1 MVLSKASLFK
11 TVIFILFPV
20 IAAFSVIGCK
30 DDEPAIVPVDSVSIN
45 KTAITLIEGDSETL
59 SANVSPSN
67 ATNPSVTWSSS
78 RTDVATVDSEGKV
91 TAVKTGSATIMVI
104 TTDGSKTAECAVV
117 VEPKPILVTGISLD
131 KTTLELVEGE
141 GATLVA
147 TVAPADATVRTFSW
161 SSSDAQVA
169 KVDDSGKVTAIKEG
183 TATITVTTTDGGKTA
198 SCAVTIEAKPIPVS
212 KGAYKNVII
221 IGVDGGGAFF
231 QNTSTPNMDAIFKK
245 GAVSYRTKTS
255 YPTISAQCWGSML
268 HSVLPEFHRLTNG
281 TVGSRPFKP
290 DSPYPSIFRVVKEAF
305 PNANMASFCNWN
317 PINVGI
323 IEDNLGV
330 VKGTGSDP
338 EVANKVVQYIQGN
351 DPTLVFVQFDSVD
364 GAGHGHGYGSS
375 EHLAAI
381 TAVDALI
388 GQIYNALKNKSLLDD
403 TLFIVSADHG
413 GTPGGSH
420 GGDTDAERYV
430 FLGVAGSTVVEGGG
444 IQDPEVRDIAAIS
457 AYAFGLDFPETW
469 TGIVPG
475 GLFQGVEAM
484 ERHEMEPED
493 IPVSENRKHQT
504 EPTPALDNVKS
515 LLEGHNVIAYFPL
528 DGDEKDALGKVET
541 VTTGKLYYSDAYYGK
556 GADMSDGYIT
566 LKDVAVGTNSFSVAL
581 WIKTNGVPSD
591 PCIIS
596 NKNWNSGG
604 NAGFVLSIRSDE
616 DIKFNAGNNGDRMD
630 AGAGLPL
637 DYKAGWMHVILVV
650 DRDKNKIRLFYDFAS
665 ELDYEIPES
674 LRNVSF
680 DALDLNIGQD
690 GTGHYGAHLAAQL
703 DEFIITADALS
714 DEDIAKLKA
723 YYVK

>member
-1 MVLSKASLFK
+1 MFLIKNSPLKTLVFVLS
-11 TVIFILFPV
+11 VISAL
-20 IAAFSVIGCK
+20 SVVGCK
-30 DDEPAIVPVDSVSIN
+30 DDEPAIIPVDSVSIS
-45 KTAITLIEGDSETL
+45 KTTITLVEGDSETL
-59 SANVSPSN
+59 SVTVSPST
-67 ATNPSVTWSSS
+67 ATNKSVSWSSS
-78 RTDVATVDSEGKV
+78 RPDVATVDEDGKV
-91 TAVKTGSATIMVI
+91 TAVKAGAASITVI
-104 TTDGSKTAECAVV
+104 TTDGSKTAKCDVT
-117 VEPKPILVTGISLD
+117 VEPRPIPVSGISLD
-131 KTTLELVEGE
+131 KSSLELVEDE
-141 GATLVA
+141 EASLIATI
-147 TVAPADATVRTFSW
+147 APSDASNKTFTW
-161 SSSDAQVA
+161 SSSNTQIAT
-169 KVDDSGKVTAIKEG
+169 VDDGGKVKAIAPG
-183 TATITVTTTDGGKTA
+183 TATITATTADGGKTA
-198 SCAVTIEAKPIPVS
+198 TCAVSVEAKPIPVS
-212 KGAYKNVII
+212 KGAYKHVII

-231 QNTSTPNMDAIFKK
+231 KNTSTPRMDAIFKN

-281 TVGSRPFKP
+281 TVGSKPFKP
-290 DSPYPSIFRVVKEAF
+290 DSPFPSIFRLVKEAF

-317 PINVGI
+317 PINIGI

-364 GAGHGHGYGSS
+364 GAGHGSGYGSAR
-375 EHLAAI
+375 HLSAI

-388 GQIYNALKNKSLLDD
+388 GNIYDAVKRKGILDD
-403 TLFIVSADHG
+403 TLFLVSADHG
-413 GTPGGSH
+413 GTPEGSH

-430 FLGVAGSTVVEGGG
+430 FLGVAGKTVVEGGQ
-444 IQDPEVRDIAAIS
+444 IQEPEVRDIAAIS

-484 ERHEMEPED
+484 ERHEMEPEE

-504 EPTPALDNVKS
+504 EPTPSLDNVKS

-604 NAGFVLSIRSDE
+604 NIGFVLSIRSDE

-637 DYKAGWMHVILVV
+637 DYKNGWMHVILVV

-665 ELDYEIPES
+665 ELDYDIPES

-703 DEFIITADALS
+703 DEFIITADAFS

>member
-1 MVLSKASLFK
+1 MIIGKNSPLKTLVFVLS
-11 TVIFILFPV
+11 VIS
-20 IAAFSVIGCK
+20 AFSVVGCK

-45 KTAITLIEGDSETL
+45 KTAITLVEGDSESL
-59 SANVSPSN
+59 SATVSPST
-67 ATNPSVTWSSS
+67 ATNKSVAWSSS
-78 RTDVATVDSEGKV
+78 RPDVAIVDGDGKV
-91 TAVKTGSATIMVI
+91 TAV
-104 TTDGSKTAECAVV
+104 
-117 VEPKPILVTGISLD
+117 
-131 KTTLELVEGE
+131 
-141 GATLVA
+141 
-147 TVAPADATVRTFSW
+147 AP
-161 SSSDAQVA
+161 
-169 KVDDSGKVTAIKEG
+169 G
-183 TATITVTTTDGGKTA
+183 TATITATTADGGKTA
-198 SCAVTIEAKPIPVS
+198 TCAVSVEAKPIPVS
-212 KGAYKNVII
+212 KGAYNHVII

-231 QNTSTPNMDAIFKK
+231 KNTSTPRMDAIFKK

-281 TVGSRPFKP
+281 TVGSKPFKP
-290 DSPYPSIFRVVKEAF
+290 DSPFPSIFRVVKEAF

-317 PINVGI
+317 PINFGI

-338 EVANKVVQYIQGN
+338 EVADKVVQYIQGN

-364 GAGHGHGYGSS
+364 GAGHGSGYGSAR
-375 EHLAAI
+375 HLSAI

-388 GQIYNALKNKSLLDD
+388 GNIYDAVKRKGILDD
-403 TLFIVSADHG
+403 TLFLVSADHG
-413 GTPGGSH
+413 GTPEGSH

-430 FLGVAGSTVVEGGG
+430 FLGVAGKTVVEGGQ
-444 IQDPEVRDIAAIS
+444 IQEPEVRDIAAIS

-484 ERHEMEPED
+484 ERHEMEPEE

-504 EPTPALDNVKS
+504 EPTPSLDNVKS

-604 NAGFVLSIRSDE
+604 NIGFVLSIRSDE

-637 DYKAGWMHVILVV
+637 DYKNGWMHVILVV

-665 ELDYEIPES
+665 ELDYDIPES

>member
-1 MVLSKASLFK
+1 MILMKNSPLKTLVFVLS
-11 TVIFILFPV
+11 VISAL
-20 IAAFSVIGCK
+20 SVVGCK

-45 KTAITLIEGDSETL
+45 KTVITLVEGDSESL
-59 SANVSPSN
+59 SATVTPSN
-67 ATNPSVTWSSS
+67 ATSKSVAWSSS
-78 RTDVATVDSEGKV
+78 RPDVAIVDGDGKV
-91 TAVKTGSATIMVI
+91 KAI
-104 TTDGSKTAECAVV
+104 
-117 VEPKPILVTGISLD
+117 
-131 KTTLELVEGE
+131 
-141 GATLVA
+141 
-147 TVAPADATVRTFSW
+147 AP
-161 SSSDAQVA
+161 
-169 KVDDSGKVTAIKEG
+169 G
-183 TATITVTTTDGGKTA
+183 TATITATTADGGKTA
-198 SCAVTIEAKPIPVS
+198 TCAVSVEAKPIPVS
-212 KGAYKNVII
+212 KGAYKHVII

-231 QNTSTPNMDAIFKK
+231 KNTSTPRMDAIFKK

-281 TVGSRPFKP
+281 TVGSKPFKP
-290 DSPYPSIFRVVKEAF
+290 DSPFPSVFRLVKEAL

-317 PINVGI
+317 PINIGI

-338 EVANKVVQYIQGN
+338 EVAAQVVNYIQGN

-364 GAGHGHGYGSS
+364 GAGHGSGYGSAR
-375 EHLAAI
+375 HLSAI

-388 GQIYNALKNKSLLDD
+388 GNIYDAVKRKGILDD
-403 TLFIVSADHG
+403 TLFLVSADHG
-413 GTPGGSH
+413 GTPEGSH

-430 FLGVAGSTVVEGGG
+430 FLGVAGKTVVEGGQ
-444 IQDPEVRDIAAIS
+444 IQEPEVRDIAAIS

-484 ERHEMEPED
+484 ERHEMEPEE

-504 EPTPALDNVKS
+504 EPTPSLDNVKS

-604 NAGFVLSIRSDE
+604 NIGFVLSIRSDE

-637 DYKAGWMHVILVV
+637 DYKNGWMHVILVV

-665 ELDYEIPES
+665 ELDYDIPES

-703 DEFIITADALS
+703 DEFFITADALS

>member
-1 MVLSKASLFK
+1 MKNSPLKTLVFVLS
-11 TVIFILFPV
+11 VISAL
-20 IAAFSVIGCK
+20 SVVGCK

-45 KTAITLIEGDSETL
+45 KTVITLVEGDSELL
-59 SANVSPSN
+59 SATVTPSN
-67 ATNPSVTWSSS
+67 ATSKSVAWSSS
-78 RTDVATVDSEGKV
+78 RPDVAIVDGDGKV
-91 TAVKTGSATIMVI
+91 KAI
-104 TTDGSKTAECAVV
+104 
-117 VEPKPILVTGISLD
+117 
-131 KTTLELVEGE
+131 
-141 GATLVA
+141 
-147 TVAPADATVRTFSW
+147 AP
-161 SSSDAQVA
+161 
-169 KVDDSGKVTAIKEG
+169 G
-183 TATITVTTTDGGKTA
+183 TATITATTADGGKTA
-198 SCAVTIEAKPIPVS
+198 TCAVSVEAKPIPVS
-212 KGAYKNVII
+212 KGAYKHVII

-231 QNTSTPNMDAIFKK
+231 KNTSTPRMDAIFKK

-281 TVGSRPFKP
+281 TVGSKPFKP
-290 DSPYPSIFRVVKEAF
+290 DSPFPSIFRLVKEAF

-317 PINVGI
+317 PINIGI

-364 GAGHGHGYGSS
+364 GAGHGSGYGSAR
-375 EHLAAI
+375 HLSAI

-388 GQIYNALKNKSLLDD
+388 GNIYDAVKRKGILDD
-403 TLFIVSADHG
+403 TLFLVSADHG
-413 GTPGGSH
+413 GTPEGSH

-430 FLGVAGSTVVEGGG
+430 FLGVAGKTVVEGGQ
-444 IQDPEVRDIAAIS
+444 IQEPEVRDIAAIS

-484 ERHEMEPED
+484 ERHEMEPEE

-596 NKNWNSGG
+596 NSGG
-604 NAGFVLSIRSDE
+604 NIGFVLSIRSDE

-637 DYKAGWMHVILVV
+637 DYKNGWMHVILVV
-650 DRDKNKIRLFYDFAS
+650 DRNKNKIRLFYDFAS
-665 ELDYEIPES
+665 ELDYDIPES

-703 DEFIITADALS
+703 DEFFITADALS

>member
-1 MVLSKASLFK
+1 MKNSPLKTLVFVLS
-11 TVIFILFPV
+11 VIS
-20 IAAFSVIGCK
+20 AFSVVGCK

-45 KTAITLIEGDSETL
+45 KTVITLVEGDSELL
-59 SANVSPSN
+59 SATVTPSN
-67 ATNPSVTWSSS
+67 ATSKSVAWSSS
-78 RTDVATVDSEGKV
+78 RPDVAIVDGDGKV
-91 TAVKTGSATIMVI
+91 KAI
-104 TTDGSKTAECAVV
+104 
-117 VEPKPILVTGISLD
+117 
-131 KTTLELVEGE
+131 
-141 GATLVA
+141 
-147 TVAPADATVRTFSW
+147 AP
-161 SSSDAQVA
+161 
-169 KVDDSGKVTAIKEG
+169 G
-183 TATITVTTTDGGKTA
+183 TATITATTADGGKTA
-198 SCAVTIEAKPIPVS
+198 TCTVSVEAKPIPVS
-212 KGAYKNVII
+212 KGAYKHVII

-231 QNTSTPNMDAIFKK
+231 KNTSTPRMDAIFKN

-281 TVGSRPFKP
+281 TVGSKPFKP
-290 DSPYPSIFRVVKEAF
+290 DSPFPSIFRVVKEAF

-317 PINVGI
+317 PINFGI

-338 EVANKVVQYIQGN
+338 EVADKVVQYIQGN

-364 GAGHGHGYGSS
+364 GAGHGSGYGS
-375 EHLAAI
+375 ERHLASI

-388 GQIYNALKNKSLLDD
+388 GNIYDAVKRKGILDD
-403 TLFIVSADHG
+403 TLFLVSADHG
-413 GTPGGSH
+413 GTPEGSH

-430 FLGVAGSTVVEGGG
+430 FLGVAGKTVVEGGQ
-444 IQDPEVRDIAAIS
+444 IQEPEVRDIAAIS

-484 ERHEMEPED
+484 ERHEMEPEE

-504 EPTPALDNVKS
+504 EPTPSLDNVKS

-604 NAGFVLSIRSDE
+604 NIGFVLSIRSDE

-637 DYKAGWMHVILVV
+637 DYKNGWMHVILVV

-665 ELDYEIPES
+665 ELDYDIPES

>member
-1 MVLSKASLFK
+1 MSRFFIALKGLICFIFGVIVTLS
-11 TVIFILFPV
+11 
-20 IAAFSVIGCK
+20 SVGCK
-30 DDEPAIVPVDSVSIN
+30 DDEPTIISVEGVSIN
-45 KTAITLIEGDSETL
+45 KISVSLLEGDSEKL
-59 SANVSPSN
+59 SATVSPSN
-67 ATNPSVTWSSS
+67 APNL
-78 RTDVATVDSEGKV
+78 
-91 TAVKTGSATIMVI
+91 AVY
-104 TTDGSKTAECAVV
+104 
-117 VEPKPILVTGISLD
+117 
-131 KTTLELVEGE
+131 
-141 GATLVA
+141 
-147 TVAPADATVRTFSW
+147 W
-161 SSSDAQVA
+161 SSSDI
-169 KVDDSGKVTAIKEG
+169 KVVSVDEQGNITALAPG
-183 TATITVTTTDGGKTA
+183 TAVVTVTTVDGGKTA
-198 SCAVTIEAKPIPVS
+198 TCQVTVEAKPIPIT
-212 KGAYKNVII
+212 KGAYKHVFI

-231 QNTSTPNMDAIFKK
+231 KDTPTPRIDEIFKT

-281 TVGSRPFKP
+281 TVTSKPFNP
-290 DSPYPSIFRVVKEAF
+290 NSPFPSIFRIVKEAR
-305 PNANMASFCNWN
+305 PDAKMASFCNWN

-330 VKGTGSDP
+330 VKDTGNDP
-338 EVANKVVQYIQGN
+338 EVAAQVVKYIQNN

-364 GAGHGHGYGSS
+364 GAGHGSGYGSS
-375 EHLAAI
+375 KHLAAI
-381 TAVDALI
+381 TAVDKLI
-388 GQIYNALKNKSLLDD
+388 GDIYDAVKQKNILDE

-413 GTPGGSH
+413 GTPEGSH
-420 GGDTDAERYV
+420 GGDTEAERYV
-430 FLGVAGSTVVEGGG
+430 FLGVAGPTVVIGGR
-444 IQDPEVRDIAAIS
+444 IQNPEVRDIAAIS
-457 AYAFGLDFPETW
+457 AYALGLDFPETW

-475 GLFQGVEAM
+475 GLFLGVEAM
-484 ERHEMEPED
+484 ARHEMDPED
-493 IPVSENRKHQT
+493 IPVSKFRGHKT
-504 EPTPALDNVKS
+504 EATPEIGDLTGVLS
-515 LLEGHNVIAYFPL
+515 GHEVVAYLPF
-528 DGDEKDALGKVET
+528 DGDGKDALGKVET
-541 VTTGKLYYSDAYYGK
+541 VANGKLYYSDAYYGK

-566 LKDVAVGTNSFSVAL
+566 LKNVAVGTNSFSVAL

-604 NAGFVLSIRSDE
+604 NIGFVLSIRSDE

-637 DYKAGWMHVILVV
+637 DYKNGWMHVILVV

-665 ELDYEIPES
+665 ELDYDIPES

>member
-1 MVLSKASLFK
+1 MVLRTLLLSLI
-11 TVIFILFPV
+11 T
-20 IAAFSVIGCK
+20 AFSVAGCK
-30 DDEPAIVPVDSVSIN
+30 DEEPAVISVESVSIS
-45 KTAITLIEGDSETL
+45 TTSITLVEGESETL
-59 SANVSPSN
+59 SVTVLPSD
-67 ATNPSVTWSSS
+67 AADLSVIWSTSMP
-78 RTDVATVDSEGKV
+78 DVATVDDNGLV
-91 TAVKTGSATIMVI
+91 TALKKGSAI
-104 TTDGSKTAECAVV
+104 
-117 VEPKPILVTGISLD
+117 
-131 KTTLELVEGE
+131 
-141 GATLVA
+141 
-147 TVAPADATVRTFSW
+147 
-161 SSSDAQVA
+161 
-169 KVDDSGKVTAIKEG
+169 
-183 TATITVTTTDGGKTA
+183 ITVTTADGGKTA
-198 SCAVTIEAKPIPVS
+198 TCFVNVEAKPSPVS
-212 KGAYKNVII
+212 RGAYKHVFI

-231 QNTSTPNMDAIFKK
+231 QKTPTPNMDEIFKT

-281 TVGSRPFKP
+281 TVGSKPFKP
-290 DSPYPSIFRVVKEAF
+290 DSPFPSIFRVVKEAF
-305 PNANMASFCNWN
+305 PDANMASFCNWN

-330 VKGTGSDP
+330 VKGTGNDP
-338 EVANKVVQYIQGN
+338 EVADKVVDYIRAN

-364 GAGHGHGYGSS
+364 GAGHGNGYGSS
-375 EHLAAI
+375 QHLSAI

-388 GQIYNALKNKSLLDD
+388 GKIFNAIKNKGLLDD

-413 GTPGGSH
+413 GTPAGSH

-430 FLGVAGSTVVEGGG
+430 FLGVAGKTVVEGGK
-444 IQDPEVRDIAAIS
+444 IQNPEVRDIAAIS
-457 AYAFGLDFPETW
+457 AYALGLDFPETW

-484 ERHEMEPED
+484 ERHEMRPED

-504 EPTPALDNVKS
+504 EPTPNLDNVKS
-515 LLEGHNVIAYFPL
+515 LLEGHNVISYFPF

-541 VTTGKLYYSDAYYGK
+541 VKTGKLYYSNAYYGT
-556 GADMSDGYIT
+556 GVDMSDGYIT
-566 LKDVAVGTNSFSVAL
+566 LKDVSVGSNSFSVAM
-581 WIKTNGVPSD
+581 WIKTNGVSSD
-591 PCIIS
+591 PSIIS
-596 NKNWNSGG
+596 NKDWNSGA
-604 NAGFVLSIRSDE
+604 NKGFVLSIRSDD

-637 DYKAGWMHVILVV
+637 DYKNGWMHVILVV
-650 DRDKNKIRLFYDFAS
+650 DREKNKIRLFYDFAS
-665 ELDYEIPES
+665 ELDYDIPES

-714 DEDIAKLKA
+714 DEDVAKLKA

>member
-1 MVLSKASLFK
+1 MTIKNFLSCTLSLIIAASL
-11 TVIFILFPV
+11 L
-20 IAAFSVIGCK
+20 GCK
-30 DDEPAIVPVDSVSIN
+30 DDGPVIVPVDGVSIN
-45 KTAITLIEGDSETL
+45 KTTISLVEGESESL
-59 SANVSPSN
+59 SATVTPSN
-67 ATNPSVTWSSS
+67 ATYTSVSWSSS
-78 RTDVATVDSEGKV
+78 RTDVAVVDGDGKV
-91 TAVKTGSATIMVI
+91 TAVKAGSATVIVI
-104 TTDGSKTAECAVV
+104 TTDGSKTAECAVL

-147 TVAPADATVRTFSW
+147 TVAPADATVKTFSW

-169 KVDDSGKVTAIKEG
+169 KVDDSGKVTANKEG

-198 SCAVTIEAKPIPVS
+198 SCAVTVEAKPIPVS
-212 KGAYKNVII
+212 KGAYKHVVI

-231 QNTSTPNMDAIFKK
+231 QNTSTPNMDAIFKN

-281 TVGSRPFKP
+281 TVGSKPFKP
-290 DSPYPSIFRVVKEAF
+290 DSPFPSIFRVVKEAF

-317 PINVGI
+317 PINIGI

-351 DPTLVFVQFDSVD
+351 DPTLIFVQFDSVD

-430 FLGVAGSTVVEGGG
+430 FLGVAGNTVVEGGR

-484 ERHEMEPED
+484 ERHEMDPED
-493 IPVSENRKHQT
+493 IPVSEFRKHQT
-504 EPTPALDNVKS
+504 EATPEIGNLKDILS
-515 LLEGHNVIAYFPL
+515 GHEIVVYLPF
-528 DGDEKDALGKVET
+528 DGDGKDAFGKVET
-541 VTTGKLYYSDAYYGK
+541 IANGKLYYSNAYYGK

-566 LKDVAVGTNSFSVAL
+566 LKDVSVGTNSFSVAF
-581 WIKTNGVPSD
+581 WIKTNGVSSD

-665 ELDYEIPES
+665 ELDYDIPES

-714 DEDIAKLKA
+714 DEDVAKLKA

>member
-1 MVLSKASLFK
+1 MKNSPLKTLVFVLS
-11 TVIFILFPV
+11 VISVFS
-20 IAAFSVIGCK
+20 AAGCK
-30 DDEPAIVPVDSVSIN
+30 DDEPAIIPVDSVSIS
-45 KTAITLIEGDSETL
+45 KTTITLVEGDSETL
-59 SANVSPSN
+59 SVTVSPST
-67 ATNPSVTWSSS
+67 ATNKSVSWSSS
-78 RTDVATVDSEGKV
+78 RPDVATVDEDGKV
-91 TAVKTGSATIMVI
+91 TAVKAGSATVIVI
-104 TTDGSKTAECAVV
+104 TTDGSKTAKCDVT
-117 VEPKPILVTGISLD
+117 VEPRPIPVAGISLD
-131 KTTLELVEGE
+131 KSSLELVEGE
-141 GATLVA
+141 ESSLIATIAPSDASNKTFTWSSSNSQVA
-147 TVAPADATVRTFSW
+147 TV
-161 SSSDAQVA
+161 
-169 KVDDSGKVTAIKEG
+169 DDNGKVKAIAPG
-183 TATITVTTTDGGKTA
+183 TATITATTADGGKTA
-198 SCAVTIEAKPIPVS
+198 TCVVSVEAKPIPVS
-212 KGAYKNVII
+212 KGAYKHVII

-231 QNTSTPNMDAIFKK
+231 KNTSTPRMDAIFKN

-281 TVGSRPFKP
+281 TVGSKPFKP
-290 DSPYPSIFRVVKEAF
+290 DSPFPSIFRLVKEAF

-364 GAGHGHGYGSS
+364 GAGHGSGYGSAR
-375 EHLAAI
+375 HLSAI

-388 GQIYNALKNKSLLDD
+388 GNIYDAVKRKGILDD
-403 TLFIVSADHG
+403 TLFLVSADHG
-413 GTPGGSH
+413 GTPEGSH

-430 FLGVAGSTVVEGGG
+430 FLGVAGKTVVEGGQ
-444 IQDPEVRDIAAIS
+444 IQEPEVRDIAAIS

-484 ERHEMEPED
+484 ERHEMEPEE

-504 EPTPALDNVKS
+504 EPTPSLDNVKS

-604 NAGFVLSIRSDE
+604 NIGFVLSIRSDE

-637 DYKAGWMHVILVV
+637 DYKNGWMHVILVV

-665 ELDYEIPES
+665 ELDYDIPES

>member
-1 MVLSKASLFK
+1 MSRFFVALKGLICFIFGVIVTLS
-11 TVIFILFPV
+11 
-20 IAAFSVIGCK
+20 SVGCK
-30 DDEPAIVPVDSVSIN
+30 DDEQTSISVEGVSVN
-45 KTAITLIEGDSETL
+45 KTAVSLLEGESEEL
-59 SANVSPSN
+59 SATVSPAN
-67 ATNPSVTWSSS
+67 APTL
-78 RTDVATVDSEGKV
+78 
-91 TAVKTGSATIMVI
+91 AVY
-104 TTDGSKTAECAVV
+104 
-117 VEPKPILVTGISLD
+117 
-131 KTTLELVEGE
+131 
-141 GATLVA
+141 
-147 TVAPADATVRTFSW
+147 W
-161 SSSDAQVA
+161 SSSDI
-169 KVDDSGKVTAIKEG
+169 KVVSVDGQGNITALAPG
-183 TATITVTTTDGGKTA
+183 TAVVTVTTVDGGKTA
-198 SCAVTIEAKPIPVS
+198 TCQVTVEAKPIPIT
-212 KGAYKNVII
+212 KGAYKHVFI

-231 QNTSTPNMDAIFKK
+231 KDTPTPRIDEIFKT

-281 TVGSRPFKP
+281 TVSSKPFNP
-290 DSPYPSIFRVVKEAF
+290 NSPFPSIFRIVKEAR
-305 PNANMASFCNWN
+305 PDAKMASFCNWD

-330 VKGTGSDP
+330 VKDTGNDP
-338 EVANKVVQYIQGN
+338 EVAAKVVKYVQN
-351 DPTLVFVQFDSVD
+351 NNPTLLFVQFDSVD
-364 GAGHGHGYGSS
+364 GAGHGSGYGSS
-375 EHLAAI
+375 KHLASI
-381 TAVDALI
+381 TAVDKLI
-388 GQIYNALKNKSLLDD
+388 GDIYDAVKQKNILDE

-413 GTPGGSH
+413 GTPEGSH

-430 FLGVAGSTVVEGGG
+430 FLGVAGPTVVIGGQ
-444 IQDPEVRDIAAIS
+444 IQNPEVRDIAAIA
-457 AYAFGLDFPETW
+457 AYALGLDFPQTW

-504 EPTPALDNVKS
+504 EPTPDLENVKS
-515 LLEGHNVIAYFPL
+515 LLDGHNVISYFPF

-541 VTTGKLYYSDAYYGK
+541 VTTGKIYYSDAYYGT

-566 LKDVAVGTNSFSVAL
+566 LKDVSVGTNSFSVAL

-650 DRDKNKIRLFYDFAS
+650 DREKNKVRLFYDFAS
-665 ELDYEIPES
+665 ELDYDIPES
-674 LRNVSF
+674 LRKVSF

-703 DEFIITADALS
+703 DEFIITSDALS
-714 DEDIAKLKA
+714 DEDVAKLKA

>member
-1 MVLSKASLFK
+1 MKNSPLKTLVFVLS
-11 TVIFILFPV
+11 VISVFS
-20 IAAFSVIGCK
+20 AAGCK
-30 DDEPAIVPVDSVSIN
+30 DDEPAIIPVDSVSIS
-45 KTAITLIEGDSETL
+45 KTTITLVEGDSETL
-59 SANVSPSN
+59 SVTVSPST
-67 ATNPSVTWSSS
+67 ATNKSVSWSSS
-78 RTDVATVDSEGKV
+78 RPDVATVDEDGKV
-91 TAVKTGSATIMVI
+91 TAVKAGAASITVI
-104 TTDGSKTAECAVV
+104 TTDGSKTAKCDVT
-117 VEPKPILVTGISLD
+117 VEPRPIPVAGISLD
-131 KTTLELVEGE
+131 KSSLELVEDE
-141 GATLVA
+141 EASLIATI
-147 TVAPADATVRTFSW
+147 APSDASNKTFTW
-161 SSSDAQVA
+161 SSSNTQIAT
-169 KVDDSGKVTAIKEG
+169 VDDSGKVTAVAPG
-183 TATITVTTTDGGKTA
+183 TATITATTADGGKTA
-198 SCAVTIEAKPIPVS
+198 ACAVSVEAKPIPVS
-212 KGAYKNVII
+212 KGAYKHVII

-231 QNTSTPNMDAIFKK
+231 KNTSTPRMDAIFKN

-281 TVGSRPFKP
+281 TVGSKPFKP
-290 DSPYPSIFRVVKEAF
+290 DSPFPSIFRLVKEAF

-317 PINVGI
+317 PINIGI

-338 EVANKVVQYIQGN
+338 EVADKVVNYIQGN

-364 GAGHGHGYGSS
+364 GAGHGSGYGSAR
-375 EHLAAI
+375 HLSAI

-388 GQIYNALKNKSLLDD
+388 GNIYDAVKRKGILDD
-403 TLFIVSADHG
+403 TLFLVSADHG
-413 GTPGGSH
+413 GTPEGSH

-430 FLGVAGSTVVEGGG
+430 FLGVAGKTVVEGGQ
-444 IQDPEVRDIAAIS
+444 IQEPEVRDIAAIS

-484 ERHEMEPED
+484 ERHEMKPEE

-528 DGDEKDALGKVET
+528 DGDGKDALGKVET
-541 VTTGKLYYSDAYYGK
+541 VSTGKLYYSDAYYGK

-604 NAGFVLSIRSDE
+604 NVGFVLSIRSDE

-637 DYKAGWMHVILVV
+637 DYKNGWMHVILVV

-665 ELDYEIPES
+665 ELDYDIPES

>member
-1 MVLSKASLFK
+1 MKNSPLKTLVFVLS
-11 TVIFILFPV
+11 VISVFS
-20 IAAFSVIGCK
+20 AAGCK
-30 DDEPAIVPVDSVSIN
+30 DDEPAIIPVDSVSIS
-45 KTAITLIEGDSETL
+45 KTTITLVEGDSETL
-59 SANVSPSN
+59 SVTVSPST
-67 ATNPSVTWSSS
+67 ATNKSVSWSSS
-78 RTDVATVDSEGKV
+78 RPDVATVDEDGKV
-91 TAVKTGSATIMVI
+91 TAVKAGSATVIVI
-104 TTDGSKTAECAVV
+104 TTDGSKTAKCDVT
-117 VEPKPILVTGISLD
+117 VEPRPIPVAGISLD
-131 KTTLELVEGE
+131 KSSLELVEGE
-141 GATLVA
+141 ESSLIATIAPSDASNKTFTWSSSNSQVA
-147 TVAPADATVRTFSW
+147 TV
-161 SSSDAQVA
+161 
-169 KVDDSGKVTAIKEG
+169 DDNGKVKAIAPG
-183 TATITVTTTDGGKTA
+183 TATITATTADGGKTA
-198 SCAVTIEAKPIPVS
+198 TCVVSVEAKPIPVS
-212 KGAYKNVII
+212 KGAYKHVII

-231 QNTSTPNMDAIFKK
+231 KNTSTPRMDAIFKN

-281 TVGSRPFKP
+281 TVGSKPFKP
-290 DSPYPSIFRVVKEAF
+290 DSPFPSIFRLVKEAF

-364 GAGHGHGYGSS
+364 GAGHGSGYGSAR
-375 EHLAAI
+375 HLSAI

-388 GQIYNALKNKSLLDD
+388 GNIYDAVKRKGILDD
-403 TLFIVSADHG
+403 TLFLVSADHG
-413 GTPGGSH
+413 GTPEGSH

-430 FLGVAGSTVVEGGG
+430 FLGVAGKTVVEGGQ
-444 IQDPEVRDIAAIS
+444 IQEPEVRDIAAIS

-484 ERHEMEPED
+484 ERHEMEPEE
-493 IPVSENRKHQT
+493 IPVSENRKHKT
-504 EPTPALDNVKS
+504 EPTPSLDNVKS

-604 NAGFVLSIRSDE
+604 NIGFVLSIRSDE

-637 DYKAGWMHVILVV
+637 DYKNGWMHVILVV

-665 ELDYEIPES
+665 ELDYDIPES

>member
-1 MVLSKASLFK
+1 MILMKNSPLKTLVFVLS
-11 TVIFILFPV
+11 VISVFS
-20 IAAFSVIGCK
+20 AAGCK
-30 DDEPAIVPVDSVSIN
+30 DDEPAIIPVDSVSIS
-45 KTAITLIEGDSETL
+45 KTTITLVEGDSETL
-59 SANVSPSN
+59 SVTVSPST
-67 ATNPSVTWSSS
+67 ATNKSVSWSSS
-78 RTDVATVDSEGKV
+78 RPDVATVDEDGKV
-91 TAVKTGSATIMVI
+91 TAVKAGSATVIVI
-104 TTDGSKTAECAVV
+104 TTDGSKTAKCDVT
-117 VEPKPILVTGISLD
+117 VEPRPIPVAGISLD
-131 KTTLELVEGE
+131 KSSLELVEGE
-141 GATLVA
+141 ESSLIATIAPSDASNKTFTWSSSNSQVA
-147 TVAPADATVRTFSW
+147 TV
-161 SSSDAQVA
+161 
-169 KVDDSGKVTAIKEG
+169 DDNGKVKAIAPG
-183 TATITVTTTDGGKTA
+183 TATITATTADGGKTA
-198 SCAVTIEAKPIPVS
+198 TCVVSVEAKPIPVS
-212 KGAYKNVII
+212 KGAYKHVII

-231 QNTSTPNMDAIFKK
+231 KNTSTPRMDAIFKN

-281 TVGSRPFKP
+281 TVGSKPFKP
-290 DSPYPSIFRVVKEAF
+290 DSPFPSIFRLVKEAF

-364 GAGHGHGYGSS
+364 GAGHGSGYGSAR
-375 EHLAAI
+375 HLSAI

-388 GQIYNALKNKSLLDD
+388 GNIYDAVKRKGILDD
-403 TLFIVSADHG
+403 TLFLVSADHG
-413 GTPGGSH
+413 GTPEGSH

-430 FLGVAGSTVVEGGG
+430 FLGVAGKTVVEGGQ
-444 IQDPEVRDIAAIS
+444 IQEPEVRDIAAIS

-484 ERHEMEPED
+484 ERHEMEPEE
-493 IPVSENRKHQT
+493 IPVSENRKHKT
-504 EPTPALDNVKS
+504 EPTPSLDNVKS

-604 NAGFVLSIRSDE
+604 NIGFVLSIRSDE

-637 DYKAGWMHVILVV
+637 DYKNGWMHVILVV

-665 ELDYEIPES
+665 ELDYDIPES

>member
-1 MVLSKASLFK
+1 MSRFFVALKGLICFIFGVIVTLS
-11 TVIFILFPV
+11 
-20 IAAFSVIGCK
+20 SVGCK
-30 DDEPAIVPVDSVSIN
+30 DDEQTSISVEGVSVN
-45 KTAITLIEGDSETL
+45 KTAVSLLEGESENL
-59 SANVSPSN
+59 SATVSPSN
-67 ATNPSVTWSSS
+67 APNL
-78 RTDVATVDSEGKV
+78 
-91 TAVKTGSATIMVI
+91 AVY
-104 TTDGSKTAECAVV
+104 
-117 VEPKPILVTGISLD
+117 
-131 KTTLELVEGE
+131 
-141 GATLVA
+141 
-147 TVAPADATVRTFSW
+147 W
-161 SSSDAQVA
+161 SSSDI
-169 KVDDSGKVTAIKEG
+169 KVVSVDGQGNITALAPG
-183 TATITVTTTDGGKTA
+183 TAVVTVTTVDGGKTA
-198 SCAVTIEAKPIPVS
+198 TCQVTVEAKPIPIT
-212 KGAYKNVII
+212 KGAYKHVFI

-231 QNTSTPNMDAIFKK
+231 KDTPTPRIDEIFKT

-281 TVGSRPFKP
+281 TVSSKPFNP
-290 DSPYPSIFRVVKEAF
+290 NSPFPSIFRIVKEAR
-305 PNANMASFCNWN
+305 PDAKMASFCNWD

-330 VKGTGSDP
+330 VKDTGNDP
-338 EVANKVVQYIQGN
+338 EVAAKVVKYVQN
-351 DPTLVFVQFDSVD
+351 NNPTLLFVQFDSVD
-364 GAGHGHGYGSS
+364 GAGHGSGYGSS
-375 EHLAAI
+375 KHLASI
-381 TAVDALI
+381 TAVDKLI
-388 GQIYNALKNKSLLDD
+388 GDIYDAVKQKNILDE

-413 GTPGGSH
+413 GTPEGSH

-430 FLGVAGSTVVEGGG
+430 FLGVAGPTVVIGGQ
-444 IQDPEVRDIAAIS
+444 IQNPEVRDIAAIA
-457 AYAFGLDFPETW
+457 AYALGLDFPQTW

-528 DGDEKDALGKVET
+528 DGDEQDALGKVET

-566 LKDVAVGTNSFSVAL
+566 IKNTSVGTNSFSVAL

-650 DRDKNKIRLFYDFAS
+650 DREKNKVRLFYDFAS

-674 LRNVSF
+674 LRKVSF

-714 DEDIAKLKA
+714 DEDVAKLKA

>member
-1 MVLSKASLFK
+1 MILMKNSPLKTLVFVLS
-11 TVIFILFPV
+11 VISAL
-20 IAAFSVIGCK
+20 SVVGCK

-45 KTAITLIEGDSETL
+45 KTAITLVEGDSESL
-59 SANVSPSN
+59 SATVTPSN
-67 ATNPSVTWSSS
+67 ATSKSVAWSSS
-78 RTDVATVDSEGKV
+78 RPDVAIVDGDGKV
-91 TAVKTGSATIMVI
+91 TAVKAGSATVIVI
-104 TTDGSKTAECAVV
+104 TTDGSKTAKCDVT
-117 VEPKPILVTGISLD
+117 VEPRPIPVSGISLD
-131 KTTLELVEGE
+131 KSSLELVEDE
-141 GATLVA
+141 EASLIATI
-147 TVAPADATVRTFSW
+147 APADASNKSFSW
-161 SSSDAQVA
+161 SSSNSQVA
-169 KVDDSGKVTAIKEG
+169 TVDDGGKVKAIAPG
-183 TATITVTTTDGGKTA
+183 TATITATTADGGKTA
-198 SCAVTIEAKPIPVS
+198 TCVVSVKAKPIPVS
-212 KGAYKNVII
+212 KGAYKHVII

-231 QNTSTPNMDAIFKK
+231 KNTSTPRMDAIFKN

-281 TVGSRPFKP
+281 TVGSKPFKP
-290 DSPYPSIFRVVKEAF
+290 GSPFPSIFRLVKEAF

-317 PINVGI
+317 PINIGI

-364 GAGHGHGYGSS
+364 GAGHGSGYGSAR
-375 EHLAAI
+375 HLSAI

-388 GQIYNALKNKSLLDD
+388 GNIYDAVKRKGILDD
-403 TLFIVSADHG
+403 TLFLVSADHG
-413 GTPGGSH
+413 GTPEGSH

-430 FLGVAGSTVVEGGG
+430 FLGVAGKTVVEGGQ
-444 IQDPEVRDIAAIS
+444 IQEPEVRDIAAIS

-484 ERHEMEPED
+484 ERHEMEPEE

-504 EPTPALDNVKS
+504 EPTPGLDNVKS

-604 NAGFVLSIRSDE
+604 NIGFVLSIRSDE

-637 DYKAGWMHVILVV
+637 DYKNGWMHVILVV

-665 ELDYEIPES
+665 ELDYDIPES

>member
-1 MVLSKASLFK
+1 MKNSPLKTLVFVLS
-11 TVIFILFPV
+11 VISVFS
-20 IAAFSVIGCK
+20 AAGCK
-30 DDEPAIVPVDSVSIN
+30 DDEPAIIPVDSVSIS
-45 KTAITLIEGDSETL
+45 KTTITLVEGDSETL
-59 SANVSPSN
+59 SVTVSPST
-67 ATNPSVTWSSS
+67 ATNKSVSWSSS
-78 RTDVATVDSEGKV
+78 RPDVAIVDGDGKV
-91 TAVKTGSATIMVI
+91 TAVKAGSATVIVI
-104 TTDGSKTAECAVV
+104 TTDGSKTAKCDVT
-117 VEPKPILVTGISLD
+117 VEPRPIPVAGISLD
-131 KTTLELVEGE
+131 KSSLELVEGE
-141 GATLVA
+141 ETSLIATI
-147 TVAPADATVRTFSW
+147 APSDASNKTFTW
-161 SSSDAQVA
+161 SSSNTQIAT
-169 KVDDSGKVTAIKEG
+169 VDDSGKVKAIAPG
-183 TATITVTTTDGGKTA
+183 TATITATTADGGKTA
-198 SCAVTIEAKPIPVS
+198 TCAVSVEAKPIPVS
-212 KGAYKNVII
+212 KGAYKHVII

-231 QNTSTPNMDAIFKK
+231 KNTSTPRMDAIFKK

-281 TVGSRPFKP
+281 TVGSKPFKP
-290 DSPYPSIFRVVKEAF
+290 DSPFPSIFRLVKEAF

-317 PINVGI
+317 PINIGI

-364 GAGHGHGYGSS
+364 GAGHGSGYGSAR
-375 EHLAAI
+375 HLSAI

-388 GQIYNALKNKSLLDD
+388 GNIYDAVKRKGILDE

-413 GTPGGSH
+413 GTPEGTH

-430 FLGVAGSTVVEGGG
+430 FLGVAGKTVVEGGQ

-484 ERHEMEPED
+484 ERHEMEPAE

-566 LKDVAVGTNSFSVAL
+566 LKNTAVGTNSFSVAL

-604 NAGFVLSIRSDE
+604 NIGFVLSIRSDE

-630 AGAGLPL
+630 AVAGLPL
-637 DYKAGWMHVILVV
+637 DYKNGWMHVILVV

-665 ELDYEIPES
+665 ELDYDIPES

>member
-1 MVLSKASLFK
+1 MILMKNSPLKTLVFVLS
-11 TVIFILFPV
+11 VISAL
-20 IAAFSVIGCK
+20 SVVGCK

-45 KTAITLIEGDSETL
+45 KTAITLVEGDSESL
-59 SANVSPSN
+59 SATVTPSN
-67 ATNPSVTWSSS
+67 ATSKSVAWSSS
-78 RTDVATVDSEGKV
+78 RPDVAIVDGDGKV
-91 TAVKTGSATIMVI
+91 TAVKAGSATVIVI
-104 TTDGSKTAECAVV
+104 TTDGSKTAKCDVT
-117 VEPKPILVTGISLD
+117 VEPRPIPVSGISLD
-131 KTTLELVEGE
+131 KSSLELVEDE
-141 GATLVA
+141 EASLIATI
-147 TVAPADATVRTFSW
+147 APADASNKSFSW
-161 SSSDAQVA
+161 SSSNSQVA
-169 KVDDSGKVTAIKEG
+169 TVDDGGKVKAIAPG
-183 TATITVTTTDGGKTA
+183 TATITATTADGGKTA
-198 SCAVTIEAKPIPVS
+198 TCVVSVKAKPIPVS
-212 KGAYKNVII
+212 KGAYKHVII

-231 QNTSTPNMDAIFKK
+231 KNTSTPRMDAIFKN

-281 TVGSRPFKP
+281 TVGSKPFKP
-290 DSPYPSIFRVVKEAF
+290 DSPFPSIFRLVKEAF

-317 PINVGI
+317 PINIGI

-364 GAGHGHGYGSS
+364 GAGHGSGYGSAR
-375 EHLAAI
+375 HLSAI

-388 GQIYNALKNKSLLDD
+388 GNIYDAVKRKGILDD
-403 TLFIVSADHG
+403 TLFLVSADHG
-413 GTPGGSH
+413 GTPEGSH

-430 FLGVAGSTVVEGGG
+430 FLGVAGKTVVEGGQ
-444 IQDPEVRDIAAIS
+444 IQEPEVRDIAAIS

-484 ERHEMEPED
+484 ERHEMEPEE

-504 EPTPALDNVKS
+504 EPTPSLDNVKS

-528 DGDEKDALGKVET
+528 DGDEKDAFGKVET

-604 NAGFVLSIRSDE
+604 NIGFVLSIRSDE

-637 DYKAGWMHVILVV
+637 DYKNGWMHVILVV

-665 ELDYEIPES
+665 ELDYDIPES

>member
-1 MVLSKASLFK
+1 MKNSPLKTLVFVLS
-11 TVIFILFPV
+11 VIS
-20 IAAFSVIGCK
+20 AFSVVGCK
-30 DDEPAIVPVDSVSIN
+30 DNELAIVPVDSVSIN

-59 SANVSPSN
+59 SANVSPSD

-104 TTDGSKTAECAVV
+104 TTDGSKTAECDVTV
-117 VEPKPILVTGISLD
+117 DPKPIPVSGISLD
-131 KTTLELVEGE
+131 KSSLELVEDE
-141 GATLVA
+141 EASLIATI
-147 TVAPADATVRTFSW
+147 APTDADNKSYSW
-161 SSSDAQVA
+161 SSSNSQVA
-169 KVDDSGKVTAIKEG
+169 TVDDGGKVKAIAPG
-183 TATITVTTTDGGKTA
+183 TATITATTADGGKTA
-198 SCAVTIEAKPIPVS
+198 TCAVTVEAKPIPVS
-212 KGAYKNVII
+212 KGAYKHVII

-231 QNTSTPNMDAIFKK
+231 QNTSTPKMDAIFKN

-290 DSPYPSIFRVVKEAF
+290 DSPYPSIFRIVKEAF

-351 DPTLVFVQFDSVD
+351 DPTLIFVQFDSVD

-430 FLGVAGSTVVEGGG
+430 FLGVAGSTVVEGGR

-528 DGDEKDALGKVET
+528 DGDEQDALGKVET

-566 LKDVAVGTNSFSVAL
+566 IKNTSVGTNSFSVAL

-637 DYKAGWMHVILVV
+637 DYKNGWMHVILVV

-665 ELDYEIPES
+665 ELDYDIPES
-674 LRNVSF
+674 LRKVSF

-690 GTGHYGAHLAAQL
+690 GTGHYGARLAAQL

-714 DEDIAKLKA
+714 DEDVAKLKA

>member
-1 MVLSKASLFK
+1 MSRFFVALKGLICFIFGVIVTLS
-11 TVIFILFPV
+11 
-20 IAAFSVIGCK
+20 SVGCK
-30 DDEPAIVPVDSVSIN
+30 DDEQTSISVEGVSVN
-45 KTAITLIEGDSETL
+45 KTAVSLLEGESEEL
-59 SANVSPSN
+59 SATVSPAN
-67 ATNPSVTWSSS
+67 APTL
-78 RTDVATVDSEGKV
+78 
-91 TAVKTGSATIMVI
+91 AVY
-104 TTDGSKTAECAVV
+104 
-117 VEPKPILVTGISLD
+117 
-131 KTTLELVEGE
+131 
-141 GATLVA
+141 
-147 TVAPADATVRTFSW
+147 W
-161 SSSDAQVA
+161 SSSDI
-169 KVDDSGKVTAIKEG
+169 KVVSVDGQGNITALAPG
-183 TATITVTTTDGGKTA
+183 TAVVTVTTVDGGKTA
-198 SCAVTIEAKPIPVS
+198 TCQVTVEAKPIPIT
-212 KGAYKNVII
+212 KGAYKHVFI

-231 QNTSTPNMDAIFKK
+231 KDTPTPRIDEIFKT

-351 DPTLVFVQFDSVD
+351 DPTLIFVQFDSVD
-364 GAGHGHGYGSS
+364 GAGHGSGYGS
-375 EHLAAI
+375 ERHLASI

-388 GQIYNALKNKSLLDD
+388 GNIHDAVKRKGILDE

-413 GTPGGSH
+413 GTPEGSH

-430 FLGVAGSTVVEGGG
+430 FLGVAGKTVVEGGQ
-444 IQDPEVRDIAAIS
+444 IQEPEVRDIAAIS

-484 ERHEMEPED
+484 ERHEMEPEE

-528 DGDEKDALGKVET
+528 DGDEQDALGKVET

-566 LKDVAVGTNSFSVAL
+566 IKNTSVGTNSFSVAL

-665 ELDYEIPES
+665 ELDYDIPES
-674 LRNVSF
+674 LRKVSF

-714 DEDIAKLKA
+714 DEDVAKLKA
-723 YYVK
+723 YYIK

>member
-1 MVLSKASLFK
+1 MVLSKASFFK

-30 DDEPAIVPVDSVSIN
+30 DDEPAIVSVESVSIS

-59 SANVSPSN
+59 SANVSPSD

-141 GATLVA
+141 GSTLVA
-147 TVAPADATVRTFSW
+147 TVAPADATVKTFSW

-169 KVDDSGKVTAIKEG
+169 KVDDSGKVTANKEG

-198 SCAVTIEAKPIPVS
+198 SCAVTVEAKPIPVS
-212 KGAYKNVII
+212 KGAYKHVVI

-330 VKGTGSDP
+330 VKGTGNDP
-338 EVANKVVQYIQGN
+338 EVTNKVVNYIKGN
-351 DPTLVFVQFDSVD
+351 DPTLIFVQFDSVD

-430 FLGVAGSTVVEGGG
+430 FLGVAGSTVVEGGR

-484 ERHEMEPED
+484 ERHEMEPEE

-504 EPTPALDNVKS
+504 EPTPGLDNVKS
-515 LLEGHNVIAYFPL
+515 LLEGHNVISYFPF

-541 VTTGKLYYSDAYYGK
+541 VTTGKIYYSDAYYGK

-566 LKDVAVGTNSFSVAL
+566 LKNVSVGTNSFSVAL

-650 DRDKNKIRLFYDFAS
+650 DREKNKVRLFYDFAS
-665 ELDYEIPES
+665 ELDYDIPES
-674 LRNVSF
+674 LRKVSF

-703 DEFIITADALS
+703 DEFIITSDALS
-714 DEDIAKLKA
+714 DEDVAKLKA

>member
-1 MVLSKASLFK
+1 MILRKNSPLKTLVFVLS
-11 TVIFILFPV
+11 VIS
-20 IAAFSVIGCK
+20 AFFAVGCK

-45 KTAITLIEGDSETL
+45 KTAITLVEGDSESL
-59 SANVSPSN
+59 SATVSPST
-67 ATNPSVTWSSS
+67 ATNKSVSWSSS
-78 RTDVATVDSEGKV
+78 RPDVATVDEDGKV
-91 TAVKTGSATIMVI
+91 TAVKAGAASITVI
-104 TTDGSKTAECAVV
+104 TTDGSKTAKCDVT
-117 VEPKPILVTGISLD
+117 VEPRPIPVAGISLD
-131 KTTLELVEGE
+131 KSSLELVEGE
-141 GATLVA
+141 ETSLIATI
-147 TVAPADATVRTFSW
+147 APSDASNKTFTW
-161 SSSDAQVA
+161 SSSNTQIAT
-169 KVDDSGKVTAIKEG
+169 VDDGGKVKAIAPG
-183 TATITVTTTDGGKTA
+183 TATITATTADGGKTA
-198 SCAVTIEAKPIPVS
+198 TCVVSVKAKPIPVS
-212 KGAYKNVII
+212 KGAYKHVII

-231 QNTSTPNMDAIFKK
+231 KNTSTPRMDAIFKN

-281 TVGSRPFKP
+281 TVGSKPFKP
-290 DSPYPSIFRVVKEAF
+290 DSPFPSIFRLVKEAF

-317 PINVGI
+317 PINIGI

-364 GAGHGHGYGSS
+364 GAGHGSGYGSAW
-375 EHLAAI
+375 HLASI

-388 GQIYNALKNKSLLDD
+388 GNIYDAVKRKGILDD
-403 TLFIVSADHG
+403 TLFLVSADHG
-413 GTPGGSH
+413 GTPEGSH

-430 FLGVAGSTVVEGGG
+430 FLGVAGKTVVEGGQ
-444 IQDPEVRDIAAIS
+444 IQEPEVRDIAAIS

-484 ERHEMEPED
+484 ERHEMEPEE

-504 EPTPALDNVKS
+504 EPTPSLDNVKS

-566 LKDVAVGTNSFSVAL
+566 LKNVAVGTNSFSVAL

-604 NAGFVLSIRSDE
+604 NIGFVLSIRSDE

-637 DYKAGWMHVILVV
+637 DYKNGWMHVILVV

-665 ELDYEIPES
+665 ELDYDIPES

-690 GTGHYGAHLAAQL
+690 GTGHYGARLAAQL

>member
-1 MVLSKASLFK
+1 MSRFFVALKGLICFIFGVIVTLS
-11 TVIFILFPV
+11 
-20 IAAFSVIGCK
+20 SVGCK
-30 DDEPAIVPVDSVSIN
+30 DDEQTSISVEGVSVN
-45 KTAITLIEGDSETL
+45 KTAVSLLEGDSEKL
-59 SANVSPSN
+59 SATASPSN
-67 ATNPSVTWSSS
+67 APNL
-78 RTDVATVDSEGKV
+78 
-91 TAVKTGSATIMVI
+91 AVY
-104 TTDGSKTAECAVV
+104 
-117 VEPKPILVTGISLD
+117 
-131 KTTLELVEGE
+131 
-141 GATLVA
+141 
-147 TVAPADATVRTFSW
+147 W
-161 SSSDAQVA
+161 SSSDI
-169 KVDDSGKVTAIKEG
+169 KVVSVDGQGNITALAPG
-183 TATITVTTTDGGKTA
+183 TAVVTVTTVDGRKTA
-198 SCAVTIEAKPIPVS
+198 TCQVTVEAKPIPIT
-212 KGAYKNVII
+212 KGAYKHVFI

-231 QNTSTPNMDAIFKK
+231 KDTPTPRIDEIFKT

-281 TVGSRPFKP
+281 TVGSKPFKP
-290 DSPYPSIFRVVKEAF
+290 DSPYPSIFRIVKEAF

-413 GTPGGSH
+413 GTPEGSH

-430 FLGVAGSTVVEGGG
+430 FLGVAGKTVVEGGQ
-444 IQDPEVRDIAAIS
+444 IQEPEVRDIAAIS

-484 ERHEMEPED
+484 ERHEMEPEE

-504 EPTPALDNVKS
+504 EPTPGLDNVKS

-541 VTTGKLYYSDAYYGK
+541 VTTGKIYYSDAYYGT

-566 LKDVAVGTNSFSVAL
+566 LKNVSVGTNSFSVAF
-581 WIKTNGVPSD
+581 WIKTNGVSSD

-596 NKNWNSGG
+596 NKNWAWGG
-604 NAGFVLSIRSDE
+604 NSGFVLSLRSDG
-616 DIKFNAGNNGDRMD
+616 DIKFNAGYNGNRMD
-630 AGAGLPL
+630 PAAGLPF
-637 DYKAGWMHVILVV
+637 DYQKGWMHVILVV
-650 DRDKNKIRLFYDFAS
+650 DRKANKVCIYYDFN
-665 ELDYEIPES
+665 LDVES
-674 LRNVSF
+674 DISAELRNISF
-680 DALDLNIGQD
+680 DALDMNIGQD
-690 GTGHYGAHLAAQL
+690 GTGHYNAKLAAQL
-703 DEFIITADALS
+703 DEMIITADALG
-714 DEDIAKLKA
+714 DADIAKLKK
-723 YYVK
+723 YYSE

>member
-1 MVLSKASLFK
+1 MLLMKNSPLKTLVFVLS
-11 TVIFILFPV
+11 VIS
-20 IAAFSVIGCK
+20 AFSVVGCK

-59 SANVSPSN
+59 SANVSPSD

-104 TTDGSKTAECAVV
+104 TTDGSKTAECDVTV
-117 VEPKPILVTGISLD
+117 DPKPIPVAGISLD
-131 KTTLELVEGE
+131 KSGLELVEGE
-141 GATLVA
+141 ETSLKATI
-147 TVAPADATVRTFSW
+147 APSDATVRTFSW
-161 SSSDAQVA
+161 SSSNSQVA
-169 KVDDSGKVTAIKEG
+169 TVDDGGKVKAIAPG
-183 TATITVTTTDGGKTA
+183 TATITATTADGGKTA
-198 SCAVTIEAKPIPVS
+198 SCAVTVEAKPIPVS
-212 KGAYKNVII
+212 KGAYKHVVI

-413 GTPGGSH
+413 GTPEGSH

-430 FLGVAGSTVVEGGG
+430 FLGVAGKTVVEGGQ
-444 IQDPEVRDIAAIS
+444 IQEPEVRDIAAIS

-515 LLEGHNVIAYFPL
+515 LLEGHNVIAYFPF

-541 VTTGKLYYSDAYYGK
+541 VTTGKIYYSDAYYGT

-566 LKDVAVGTNSFSVAL
+566 LKDVSVGTNSFSVVL

-674 LRNVSF
+674 LRKVSF

-714 DEDIAKLKA
+714 DEDVAKLKA

>member
-1 MVLSKASLFK
+1 MILRKNSPLKTLVFVLS
-11 TVIFILFPV
+11 VIS
-20 IAAFSVIGCK
+20 AFFAVGCK

-45 KTAITLIEGDSETL
+45 KTAITLVEGDSESL
-59 SANVSPSN
+59 SATVSPST
-67 ATNPSVTWSSS
+67 ATNKSVSWSSS
-78 RTDVATVDSEGKV
+78 RPDVATVDEDGKV
-91 TAVKTGSATIMVI
+91 TAVKAGAASITVI
-104 TTDGSKTAECAVV
+104 TTDGSKTAKCDVT
-117 VEPKPILVTGISLD
+117 VEPRPIPVAGISLD
-131 KTTLELVEGE
+131 KSSLELVEGE
-141 GATLVA
+141 ETSLIATI
-147 TVAPADATVRTFSW
+147 APSDASNKTFTW
-161 SSSDAQVA
+161 SSSNTQIAT
-169 KVDDSGKVTAIKEG
+169 VDDGGKVKAIAPG
-183 TATITVTTTDGGKTA
+183 TATITATTADGGKTA
-198 SCAVTIEAKPIPVS
+198 TCVVSVKAKPIPVS
-212 KGAYKNVII
+212 KGAYKHVII

-231 QNTSTPNMDAIFKK
+231 KNTSTPRMDAIFKN

-281 TVGSRPFKP
+281 TVGSKPFKP
-290 DSPYPSIFRVVKEAF
+290 DSPFPSIFRLVKEAF

-317 PINVGI
+317 PINIGI

-364 GAGHGHGYGSS
+364 GAGHGSGYGSAW
-375 EHLAAI
+375 HLASI

-388 GQIYNALKNKSLLDD
+388 GNIYDAVKRKGILDD
-403 TLFIVSADHG
+403 TLFLVSADHG
-413 GTPGGSH
+413 GTPEGSH

-430 FLGVAGSTVVEGGG
+430 FLGVAGKTVVEGGQ
-444 IQDPEVRDIAAIS
+444 IQEPEVRDIAAIS

-484 ERHEMEPED
+484 ERHEMEPEE

-504 EPTPALDNVKS
+504 EPTPSLDNVKS

-566 LKDVAVGTNSFSVAL
+566 LKNVAVGTNSFSVAL

-604 NAGFVLSIRSDE
+604 NIGFVLSIRSDE

-637 DYKAGWMHVILVV
+637 DYKNGWMHVILVV

-665 ELDYEIPES
+665 ELDYDIPES

>member
-1 MVLSKASLFK
+1 MILGKDSPLKTLVFVLS
-11 TVIFILFPV
+11 VIS
-20 IAAFSVIGCK
+20 AFSVVGCK
-30 DDEPAIVPVDSVSIN
+30 DDEPPLVPVDNVSIN
-45 KTAITLIEGDSETL
+45 KTAITLVEGASETL
-59 SANVSPSN
+59 SATVTPSN
-67 ATNPSVTWSSS
+67 ATSKTVAWSSS
-78 RTDVATVDSEGKV
+78 RPDVATVDGDGKV
-91 TAVKTGSATIMVI
+91 TAVKAGSATVIVI
-104 TTDGSKTAECAVV
+104 TTDGSKTAKCDVT
-117 VEPKPILVTGISLD
+117 VEPRPIPVTGISLD
-131 KTTLELVEGE
+131 KSSLELVEDE
-141 GATLVA
+141 EASLIATI
-147 TVAPADATVRTFSW
+147 APADASNKSFSW
-161 SSSDAQVA
+161 SSSDSQVA
-169 KVDDSGKVTAIKEG
+169 TVDDNGKVKAVKAG
-183 TATITVTTTDGGKTA
+183 TATITATTADGGKTA
-198 SCAVTIEAKPIPVS
+198 TCAVSVEAKPIPVS
-212 KGAYKNVII
+212 KEAYKHVII

-231 QNTSTPNMDAIFKK
+231 KNTSTPRMDAIFKN

-281 TVGSRPFKP
+281 TVGSKPFKP
-290 DSPYPSIFRVVKEAF
+290 DSPFPSIFRIVKEAF

-338 EVANKVVQYIQGN
+338 EVTNKVVDYIQGN

-364 GAGHGHGYGSS
+364 GAGHGSGYGS
-375 EHLAAI
+375 ERHLASI

-388 GQIYNALKNKSLLDD
+388 GNIYDAVKRKGILDD
-403 TLFIVSADHG
+403 TLFMVSADHG
-413 GTPGGSH
+413 GTPEGSH
-420 GGDTDAERYV
+420 GGDTEAERYV
-430 FLGVAGSTVVEGGG
+430 FLGAAGKTVVEGGQ
-444 IQDPEVRDIAAIS
+444 IQEPEVRDIAAIS

-484 ERHEMEPED
+484 ERHEMEPEE

-504 EPTPALDNVKS
+504 EPTPSLENVKS

-541 VTTGKLYYSDAYYGK
+541 ATTGKLYYSDAYYGT

-566 LKDVAVGTNSFSVAL
+566 LKDVSVGTNSFSVAL
-581 WIKTNGVPSD
+581 WIKTSGVPSD

-604 NAGFVLSIRSDE
+604 NIGFVLSIRSDE

-637 DYKAGWMHVILVV
+637 DYKNGWMHVILVV
-650 DRDKNKIRLFYDFAS
+650 DREKNKIRLFYDFAS
-665 ELDYEIPES
+665 ELDYDIPES

-703 DEFIITADALS
+703 DEFIVTADALS
-714 DEDIAKLKA
+714 DEDVAKLKA

>member
-1 MVLSKASLFK
+1 MKNSPLKTLVFVLS
-11 TVIFILFPV
+11 VISAL
-20 IAAFSVIGCK
+20 SVVGCK

-45 KTAITLIEGDSETL
+45 KTAITLVEGDSESL
-59 SANVSPSN
+59 SATVTPSN
-67 ATNPSVTWSSS
+67 ATSKSVAWSSS
-78 RTDVATVDSEGKV
+78 RPDVAIVDGDGKV
-91 TAVKTGSATIMVI
+91 TAVKAGSATVIVI
-104 TTDGSKTAECAVV
+104 TTDGSKTAKCDVT
-117 VEPKPILVTGISLD
+117 VEPRPIPVSGISLD
-131 KTTLELVEGE
+131 KSSLELVEDE
-141 GATLVA
+141 EASLIATI
-147 TVAPADATVRTFSW
+147 APADASNKSFSW
-161 SSSDAQVA
+161 SSSNSQVA
-169 KVDDSGKVTAIKEG
+169 TVDDGGKVKAIAPG
-183 TATITVTTTDGGKTA
+183 TATITATTADGGKTA
-198 SCAVTIEAKPIPVS
+198 TCVVSVKAKPIPVS
-212 KGAYKNVII
+212 KGAYKHVII

-231 QNTSTPNMDAIFKK
+231 KNTSTPRMDAIFKN

-281 TVGSRPFKP
+281 TVGSKPFKP
-290 DSPYPSIFRVVKEAF
+290 GSPFPSIFRLVKEAF

-317 PINVGI
+317 PINIGI

-364 GAGHGHGYGSS
+364 GAGHGSGYGSAR
-375 EHLAAI
+375 HLSAI

-388 GQIYNALKNKSLLDD
+388 GNIYDAVKRKGILDD
-403 TLFIVSADHG
+403 TLFLVSADHG
-413 GTPGGSH
+413 GTPEGSH

-430 FLGVAGSTVVEGGG
+430 FLGVAGKTVVEGGQ
-444 IQDPEVRDIAAIS
+444 IQEPEVRDIAAIS

-484 ERHEMEPED
+484 ERHEMEPEE

-504 EPTPALDNVKS
+504 EPTPGLDNVKS

-604 NAGFVLSIRSDE
+604 NIGFVLSIRSDE

-637 DYKAGWMHVILVV
+637 DYKNGWMHVILVV

-665 ELDYEIPES
+665 ELDYDIPES

>member
-1 MVLSKASLFK
+1 MALKMTIKNFLSCTLS
-11 TVIFILFPV
+11 FILAV
-20 IAAFSVIGCK
+20 SLLGCK
-30 DDEPAIVPVDSVSIN
+30 DDEPTIVPVDSVSIS
-45 KTAITLIEGDSETL
+45 KTTVTLMEGDSETL
-59 SANVSPSN
+59 SATVSPSN
-67 ATNPSVTWSSS
+67 ATNPSISWSSS
-78 RTDVATVDSEGKV
+78 RTDVATVDGEGKV
-91 TAVKTGSATIMVI
+91 TAVKAGSATITVI
-104 TTDGSKTAECAVV
+104 TTDGSKTAACEVT
-117 VEPKPILVTGISLD
+117 VEPRPIKVSGISVD
-131 KTTLELVEGE
+131 KNTLELVEGE
-141 GATLVA
+141 EATLTA
-147 TVAPADATVRTFSW
+147 TVEPADATDKSFSW
-161 SSSDAQVA
+161 ASSDSQIAT
-169 KVDDSGKVTAIKEG
+169 VDDNGKVKALKEG
-183 TATITVTTTDGGKTA
+183 TATITATTTDGGKTA
-198 SCAVTIEAKPIPVS
+198 SCVVAIEAKPIPVS
-212 KGAYKNVII
+212 KGAYKHVVI

-231 QNTSTPNMDAIFKK
+231 RNTSTPRMDAIFKN

-281 TVGSRPFKP
+281 TVGSKPFKP
-290 DSPYPSIFRVVKEAF
+290 DSPFPSIFRIVKEAF

-317 PINVGI
+317 PINIGI

-330 VKGTGSDP
+330 VKGTGNDP
-338 EVANKVVQYIQGN
+338 EVADKVVNYIQGN
-351 DPTLVFVQFDSVD
+351 DPTLIFVQFDSVD
-364 GAGHGHGYGSS
+364 GAGHGSGYGS
-375 EHLAAI
+375 ERHLAAI

-388 GQIYNALKNKSLLDD
+388 GNIYDAIKRKGIQDE

-413 GTPGGSH
+413 GTPQGSH

-430 FLGVAGSTVVEGGG
+430 FLGVAGKTVVEGGQ
-444 IQDPEVRDIAAIS
+444 IQEPEVRDIAAIS

-484 ERHEMEPED
+484 ERHEMEPEE

-504 EPTPALDNVKS
+504 EPTPELDKVKS

-541 VTTGKLYYSDAYYGK
+541 VTTGKLYYSDAYYGT

-604 NAGFVLSIRSDE
+604 NIGFVLSIRSDE

-637 DYKAGWMHVILVV
+637 DYKNGWMHVILVV

-665 ELDYEIPES
+665 ELDYDIPES

-690 GTGHYGAHLAAQL
+690 GTGHYGARLAAQL

-714 DEDIAKLKA
+714 DDDIAKLKA

>member
-1 MVLSKASLFK
+1 MILMKNSPLKTLVFVLS
-11 TVIFILFPV
+11 VISAL
-20 IAAFSVIGCK
+20 SVVGCK
-30 DDEPAIVPVDSVSIN
+30 DDEPAIIPVDSVSIS
-45 KTAITLIEGDSETL
+45 KTTITLVEGDSETL
-59 SANVSPSN
+59 SATVSPST
-67 ATNPSVTWSSS
+67 ATNKSVSWSSS
-78 RTDVATVDSEGKV
+78 RPDVATVDEDGKV
-91 TAVKTGSATIMVI
+91 TAVKAGAASITVI
-104 TTDGSKTAECAVV
+104 TTDGSKTAKCDVT
-117 VEPKPILVTGISLD
+117 VEPRPIPVAGISLD
-131 KTTLELVEGE
+131 KSGLELVEGE
-141 GATLVA
+141 ETSLIATI
-147 TVAPADATVRTFSW
+147 APSDASNKTFTW
-161 SSSDAQVA
+161 SSSNTQIAT
-169 KVDDSGKVTAIKEG
+169 VDDGGKVKAVAPG
-183 TATITVTTTDGGKTA
+183 TATITATTADGGKTA
-198 SCAVTIEAKPIPVS
+198 TCAVSVEAKPIPVS
-212 KGAYKNVII
+212 KGAYKHVII

-231 QNTSTPNMDAIFKK
+231 KNTSTPRMDAIFKN

-281 TVGSRPFKP
+281 TVGSKPFKP
-290 DSPYPSIFRVVKEAF
+290 DSPFPSIFRVVKEAF

-317 PINVGI
+317 PINFGI

-338 EVANKVVQYIQGN
+338 EVADKVVQYIQGN

-364 GAGHGHGYGSS
+364 GAGHGSGYGS
-375 EHLAAI
+375 ERHLASI

-388 GQIYNALKNKSLLDD
+388 GNIYDAVKRKGILDD
-403 TLFIVSADHG
+403 TLFLVSADHG
-413 GTPGGSH
+413 GTPEGSH

-430 FLGVAGSTVVEGGG
+430 FLGVAGKTVVEGGQ
-444 IQDPEVRDIAAIS
+444 IQEPEVRDIAAIS

-484 ERHEMEPED
+484 ECHEMEPEE

-504 EPTPALDNVKS
+504 EPTPGLDNVKS

-604 NAGFVLSIRSDE
+604 NIGFVLSIRSDE

-637 DYKAGWMHVILVV
+637 DYKNGWMHVILVV

-665 ELDYEIPES
+665 ELDYDIPES

>member
-1 MVLSKASLFK
+1 MKNSPLKTLVFVLS
-11 TVIFILFPV
+11 VIS
-20 IAAFSVIGCK
+20 AFSVVGCK

-59 SANVSPSN
+59 SANVSPSD

-104 TTDGSKTAECAVV
+104 TTDGSKTAECDVTV
-117 VEPKPILVTGISLD
+117 DPKPIPVAGISLD
-131 KTTLELVEGE
+131 KSGLELVEGE
-141 GATLVA
+141 ETSLKATI
-147 TVAPADATVRTFSW
+147 APSDATVRTFSW
-161 SSSDAQVA
+161 SSSNSQVA
-169 KVDDSGKVTAIKEG
+169 TVDDGGKVKAIAPG
-183 TATITVTTTDGGKTA
+183 TATITATTADGGKTA
-198 SCAVTIEAKPIPVS
+198 SCAVTVEAKPIPVS
-212 KGAYKNVII
+212 KGAYKHVVI

-413 GTPGGSH
+413 GTPEGSH

-430 FLGVAGSTVVEGGG
+430 FLGVAGKTVVEGGQ
-444 IQDPEVRDIAAIS
+444 IQEPEVRDIAAIS

-515 LLEGHNVIAYFPL
+515 LLEGHNVIAYFPF

-541 VTTGKLYYSDAYYGK
+541 VTTGKIYYSDAYYGT

-566 LKDVAVGTNSFSVAL
+566 LKDVSVGTNSFSVVL

-674 LRNVSF
+674 LRKVSF

-714 DEDIAKLKA
+714 DEDVAKLKA